1 MKYIIF
7 IVSGISIIIIGI
19 IIYFLIFFNISDVN
33 EEIITSLNIQNKN
46 FKISA
51 YYITGGATSGK
62 IIQLRKEYDP
72 TLRKNYEIIENIR
85 GYTDLKSMKLFS
97 NKQLEIIV
105 GFKGNFAKKPDTLF
119 IKIE

>member
-1 MKYIIF
+1 MRLLTF
-7 IVSGISIIIIGI
+7 STVS
-19 IIYFLIFFNISDVN
+19 
-33 EEIITSLNIQNKN
+33 
-46 FKISA
+46 
-51 YYITGGATSGK
+51 TGGATSGK

-72 TLRKNYEIIENIR
+72 TLKNNYEIIENIR